1 MTQGEVLENLLR
13 FENGDTVTAEDI
25 RALAH
30 WADNPHSEGV
40 ATLNTTCVVLPDSSG
55 VPPLADVAAMR
66 DTMARAGVNP
76 RKVNPLRT
84 SDLVIHK
91 NNHLL

>member
-1 MTQGEVLENLLR
+1 
-13 FENGDTVTAEDI
+13 
-25 RALAH
+25 
-30 WADNPHSEGV
+30 
-40 ATLNTTCVVLPDSSG
+40 